1 MAFAD
6 FTVGDRGFS
15 SVVLNAFDL
24 SLKIQKSNIAYTK
37 VHKKIGLHIIGIP
50 SSVRLKTIQN
60 KIDQYYQS
68 DGTMFLDLYIDIDNI
83 ILFVKSVPI
92 NNSDQ
97 IEMIRDFNK
106 IPDIYITRIDTK

>member
-1 MAFAD
+1 
-6 FTVGDRGFS
+6 
-15 SVVLNAFDL
+15 
-24 SLKIQKSNIAYTK
+24 
-37 VHKKIGLHIIGIP
+37 
-50 SSVRLKTIQN
+50 
-60 KIDQYYQS
+60 
-68 DGTMFLDLYIDIDNI
+68 MFLDLYIDIDNI